1 MTMID
6 KDHKQSAPLGI
17 ARATYPGFPFEALVL
32 HLELARSRLTKS
44 LVLLVLG

>member
-17 ARATYPGFPFEALVL
+17 ARAITRAF
-32 HLELARSRLTKS
+32 HLKPNNYSIWNLPDPDSQKASFC
-44 LVLLVLG
+44 